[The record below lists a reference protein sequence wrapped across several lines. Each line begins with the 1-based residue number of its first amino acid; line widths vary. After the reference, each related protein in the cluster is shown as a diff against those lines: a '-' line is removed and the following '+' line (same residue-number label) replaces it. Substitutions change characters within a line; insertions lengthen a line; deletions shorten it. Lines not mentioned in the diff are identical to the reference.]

1 MQLIRNLA
9 RILKAF
15 VGLRHRFRPTYP
27 GFPVK
32 IGGVGQLHAAFFER
46 KPHTCSWLVLRSR
59 KSGQRR
65 CEHGAPR
72 RCCGLSGVVGYWELL
87 DRGAARPRRLS
98 YLGTGLVVGAADCF
112 GAVFALETTD
122 HEMTLGNSLKM
133 LGE

>member
-1 MQLIRNLA
+1 MEGFA
-9 RILKAF
+9 
-15 VGLRHRFRPTYP
+15 HRFRPTY
-27 GFPVK
+27 
-32 IGGVGQLHAAFFER
+32 A
-46 KPHTCSWLVLRSR
+46 
-59 KSGQRR
+59 
-65 CEHGAPR
+65 GANMGHPD
-72 RCCGLSGVVGYWELL
+72 GVVGYWELL